1 MRATRID
8 RPPQPDRAP
17 GRRGRCGPLFLVAVL
32 GGASLTLA
40 SLSAPA
46 AAQVVTSTA
55 PSGSAGSP
63 CTAGQTCTYPD
74 PIFACD
80 YASAE
85 RIAAAGPAAGRDL
98 GLTLV
103 HARSCQ
109 IAPAG
114 LPVKAEAT
122 QSARVLYLT
131 NAGKHLGY
139 LPVDVFAPAGS
150 ATLTSCQD
158 VAFCAVRSGAPA
170 WACPKPGALT
180 LPTTEAKGGAGC
192 ITVEAGNTGEVVQ
205 GASDVEPIG
214 ILFGSGTD
222 YRPSYFVARAD
233 LSAVAIP
240 SRPTPFDRGW
250 CKPGDTCVTS
260 APALFCPDRATEERL
275 LALPAGEASR
285 TEVLMEAGCRRL
297 LRGNP
302 LTPAELP
309 AAGGPAR
316 LVPVTH
322 PVLKKGW
329 VSADAFGAVALAPP
343 LRYTRRLADL
353 TVLNLKGPNLAAV
366 RLAGQGTREA
376 VGDFQVTRQEQIA
389 FCQRLQDAG
398 TRVDLEIC
406 AAQAPAT
413 TRRFA
418 ADCGRRLLSFGG
430 GRYQLVEK
438 VDQGPPDQDLDPDH
452 HWAFRDLGYGSDLT
466 ATAPIFEP
474 LESAFNALCPGADPE
489 VSSSLAYRDPQAAFP
504 RELAG
509 RWFDDRRACRDPGRN
524 GEDYD
529 EHAVMVI
536 APAGRTGNREFEFP
550 ERANAVRRVGP
561 GSWQIDSSHTVD
573 GLDPPEILS
582 TATYMLTR
590 DELTLTR
597 EGAASKWVRCR

>member
-1 MRATRID
+1 MRAKHLGSS
-8 RPPQPDRAP
+8 PQPNRAP
-17 GRRGRCGPLFLVAVL
+17 GCWGRRGLAFCA
-32 GGASLTLA
+32 ATLA
-40 SLSAPA
+40 GTGLALTSPSAPA
-46 AAQVVTSTA
+46 AAPGTTSAAAPTSTA
-55 PSGSAGSP
+55 PP
-63 CTAGQTCTYPD
+63 CTAGKTCAYQA

-103 HARSCQ
+103 RAKSCQ

-114 LPVKAEAT
+114 LPIKAEAT
-122 QSARVLYLT
+122 QSAQVLYLT
-131 NAGKHLGY
+131 SEGKHLGY
-139 LPVDVFAPAGS
+139 MPVDVFAPAGS

-158 VAFCAVRSGAPA
+158 AAFCAVRSGPPA

-192 ITVEAGNTGEVVQ
+192 IQIEAGNTGEVVQ
-205 GASDVEPIG
+205 GASDVEPIA

-222 YRPSYFVARAD
+222 YRPSNSVARAD
-233 LSAVAIP
+233 LEAVAIP

-309 AAGGPAR
+309 TPGDPAR

-329 VSADAFGAVALAPP
+329 ASADAFGAVALAPP
-343 LRYTRRLADL
+343 LRYTGRLANL
-353 TVLNLKGPNLAAV
+353 IVLNLKGPSLAGV
-366 RLAGQGTREA
+366 RLTGQGTREA
-376 VGDFQVTRQEQIA
+376 VGDFQVTRKEQIA

-413 TRRFA
+413 TRKLA
-418 ADCGRRLLSFGG
+418 ADCGQRLLSFGG
-430 GRYQLVEK
+430 GRYQLVERR
-438 VDQGPPDQDLDPDH
+438 DQGAPDQDSDPDH

-474 LESAFNALCPGADPE
+474 LESALNALCPGVDPE
-489 VSSSLAYRDPQAAFP
+489 VSSSLVYRDPQAAFP

-509 RWFDDRRACRDPGRN
+509 RWFDDRRACRDPRRN

-550 ERANAVRRVGP
+550 ERANVVRRVDS

-573 GLDPPEILS
+573 GLDPSEIFS
-582 TATYMLTR
+582 TATYTLTR
-590 DELTLTR
+590 DGLTLTR